1 MINARFCNAAGLCL
15 LPVLL
20 ALSAHANDGPVTTM
34 HGGSIKP
41 VKSKDI
47 RLVKEK
53 ATFETYYDH
62 EEGFQFFSKVDVHYV
77 LKNKAKE
84 TRKVRTGFPFTNC
97 YVTSNDLVK
106 NFHGFSMRDGDGEV
120 EIRKLEDGSESL
132 PTCWVIT
139 DLSFGPLEKKEL
151 TISYR
156 QQWDAEYNSA
166 QNREEEFFSYILTPA
181 KSWAGSMDSADFKF
195 VMPMARKRPDK
206 KAEAIDLCNMSFSIA
221 PTAMEKKDGS
231 MIFEWQYKNFKPNR
245 ELFAYYSVGPCSSE
259 TVGVENP
266 VSNFLRSAML
276 NCETAAQRDAVAAAL
291 SDALALSTN
300 KLKNKKYANDKGKK
314 DAWGLPALLAHA
326 FIPTSAYKNL
336 GKQFYKDIKSDRVQ
350 DQLRKIL
357 VTIPNGG

>member
-1 MINARFCNAAGLCL
+1 MNARLCHAAGLCL
-15 LPVLL
+15 LA
-20 ALSAHANDGPVTTM
+20 ALFAFSAHANDGPVTYM

-41 VKSKDI
+41 VKAKDI
-47 RLVKEK
+47 RLAKEK
-53 ATFETYYDH
+53 VTFETYYDH
-62 EEGFQFFSKVDVHYV
+62 EEGFQFFSKVEVHYV

-84 TRKVRTGFPFTNC
+84 KRKVRTGFPFTNC

-106 NFHGFSMRDGDGEV
+106 NFHGFSMRDGEKEI
-120 EIRKLEDGSESL
+120 EIRQLEDGSESL

-156 QQWDAEYNSA
+156 QQWDAEYNTA

-181 KSWAGSMDSADFKF
+181 QNWAGSMDSAEFKF
-195 VMPMARKRPDK
+195 VMPMARQRPDK
-206 KAEAIDLCNMSFSIA
+206 KAEAIDFCNMSFSMA

-231 MIFEWQYKNFKPNR
+231 MIFEWKYKNFKPTR
-245 ELFAYYSVGPCSSE
+245 ELFAYYGMGPCSSE

-276 NCETAAQRDAVAAAL
+276 NCDTAAQRDTVAAAL
-291 SDALALSTN
+291 SDALTLSTK
-300 KLKNKKYANDKGKK
+300 KLKKKKYANDMGKK
-314 DAWGLPALLAHA
+314 DSRGLPALLAKY
-326 FIPTSAYKNL
+326 FIPTSAYKSL

-350 DQLRKIL
+350 DLLRKIL
-357 VTIPNGG
+357 DTIPPGG